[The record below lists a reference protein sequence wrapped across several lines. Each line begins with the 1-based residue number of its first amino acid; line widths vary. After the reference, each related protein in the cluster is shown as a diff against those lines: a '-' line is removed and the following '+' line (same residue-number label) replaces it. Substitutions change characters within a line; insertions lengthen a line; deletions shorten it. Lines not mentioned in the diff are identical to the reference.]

1 MGEAR
6 STREG
11 GEDGLH
17 IAQAITTAAAAAVCG
32 ARVRAFFVSFR

>member
-17 IAQAITTAAAAAVCG
+17 IAQAITTAAAAVCG
-32 ARVRAFFVSFR
+32 ARVRVFFVSFR